1 MKMENIS
8 DIIELNK
15 DVEPLLIQA
24 SATRT
29 AFFKQKFDDK
39 FKPLRFVHF
48 SDIHAVLDLWNRIV
62 DYINYYS
69 EYIDFAIHTG
79 DYCGAHQGIY
89 VDLYKTGNPCK
100 RSIYNC
106 VGNHDTVM
114 VTGNESFKN
123 TKESVYK
130 LLFESCNCMDDLA
143 FLKCDHS
150 MTYYKDF
157 LESNVRL
164 IVLDCYY
171 DIDKQCTW
179 LKGLLD
185 DAREKG
191 LCVITA
197 MHERSDYV
205 NDSYGVTFHTK
216 NDYLSLE
223 GRGNKSPFE
232 PIIAKFIAQGGCHIC
247 NLVGHEHHD
256 MFGLTDA
263 GVLNVAVES
272 ATNWDG
278 WCDGKRVKGTRTYDC
293 FNVVSVDANM
303 GLLKIVRVGDNR
315 DIFLRSQRSLCF
327 DYVNKKVIYND

>member
-1 MKMENIS
+1 MENIS

-29 AFFKQKFDDK
+29 AFFKEKFDDK

-100 RSIYNC
+100 RNIYNC

-114 VTGNESFKN
+114 GTGNESFKN
-123 TKESVYK
+123 TKESAYK

-157 LESNVRL
+157 FESNIRL